1 VKGSGKAA
9 DLLADVFILTDAHS
23 SEDNDEDNF
32 LQDNLL
38 NRKDQAQA
46 ILKDVLQILATV
58 ASDASKI
65 DTRAAIQ
72 KPLDG
77 RSSIDLRKMD
87 TRAAIQKLLKGWEK
101 EGKTQTDIQRSVDVK
116 LRKLFCDSYEIVQK
130 GKSEA
135 TAQNLYKY
143 LRESLEAVG
152 EGLVFVFDLR
162 NSSADVNRELLK
174 CALKSIDSSTSAGD
188 SLGRACY
195 KLKYTMRARDDLV
208 REQLIEVL
216 NEGFLN
222 GFRLCM
228 KIVVVFVFM
237 CVFFR
242 AAERVNVCRKWRR
255 SLTIMFK

>member
-46 ILKDVLQILATV
+46 ILKDVLQILATA
-58 ASDASKI
+58 ASDAPKI
-65 DTRAAIQ
+65 DTRAVIQ

-77 RSSIDLRKMD
+77 RSGIDLRKMD

-101 EGKTQTDIQRSVDVK
+101 EGRTQTDIQRSVDVK

-130 GKSEA
+130 GPSEA
-135 TAQNLYKY
+135 TTKKLYKY

-162 NSSADVNRELLK
+162 NSSADFNRELLK

-188 SLGRACY
+188 SLLGRASY
-195 KLKYTMRARDDLV
+195 KLKYIMRARDDLV
-208 REQLIEVL
+208 RDQLIEVL

-222 GFRLCM
+222 GVQNDLLHNAMIYALQRNKGPRF
-228 KIVVVFVFM
+228 
-237 CVFFR
+237 
-242 AAERVNVCRKWRR
+242 
-255 SLTIMFK
+255 